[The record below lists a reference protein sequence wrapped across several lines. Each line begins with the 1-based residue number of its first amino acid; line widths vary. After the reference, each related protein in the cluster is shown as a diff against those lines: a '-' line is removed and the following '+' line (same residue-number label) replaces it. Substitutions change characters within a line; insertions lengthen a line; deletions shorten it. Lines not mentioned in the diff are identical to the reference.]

1 MLYFGQINDDLDDD
15 ADDDDDDDE
24 LNYLGLTRV
33 M

>member
-1 MLYFGQINDDLDDD
+1 MLYFGQINDDLD
-15 ADDDDDDDE
+15 AAADDDDDE